1 MKEYNERTDI
11 FQMNIPSVDRRSA
24 GDIAEYIKNLS
35 LSYTPEW
42 NFDDKNPDA
51 GTALA
56 LIYSQMHY
64 ETVRRLNGT
73 AQKIMFDFFNSINT
87 EMLPASAAEGY
98 VSFGLS
104 NEKLDYNA
112 EIKSGTQLAASENGS
127 QIIFRTTEDVL
138 VNNADIKYMMLADG
152 NDDIIINLFDS
163 ETDTWKNIT
172 VFNTDSGDNIQKHML
187 KIYHHNVFNTDEA
200 SYISIRFVKTDSD
213 NDDISVMIADA
224 VSSGKIKM
232 QYYSENGYTDFLQ
245 LYAAEDSLKAY
256 KSDTQPPFMMNDENF
271 EIRIISESK
280 NLFADKTF
288 KRIECCSESRNIIP
302 EAVFTNETEKNT
314 NEFCPFNEKPFRYDE
329 FYIASKDAFCKKGAY
344 INISFY
350 MDFIRTD
357 INEEQNNPPQIEYK
371 LIMKHSQ
378 FAPEEKF
385 DITINEVIW
394 EYFNG
399 RGWAKLFRNN
409 QYSDI
414 FQPQDGR
421 KTKTV
426 SFICPD
432 DIVSITVNSRE
443 SYYIRARILSLD
455 NQFRTKGYYVA
466 PVLSEITIDYCYRE
480 YVVPDKIVCCN
491 NTVEETA
498 VKNDI
503 IKPFRYIKD
512 KYPELYFGFSQ
523 PPQYGPVRYLFCM
536 QDNVSFETLK
546 LKWSFLSDD
555 GWKFLNIFDETENFR
570 KTGTISLIGNS
581 GFKYA
586 EIFGKSAYWIKA
598 SDFSSGY
605 SDSKNR
611 FFPVIEKI
619 YKNIAPVINVNDM
632 PEEFFSIEPYEENKV
647 CRLSAD
653 RIYEAEVWVDEIS
666 QLTAEETENLCSAG
680 LADITYDIFGM
691 PSNVW
696 VKWHETMNMNFSAP
710 DDRHFRVD
718 RNNGTVTFGNNIKGK
733 IPPYKNGRT
742 IKIRYSTGGGKSG
755 NVEKGR
761 ISKINQS
768 LGFVTDV
775 SNPVITY
782 GGSDCETAENAIK
795 RTSAALR
802 SCNRAVTASD
812 YESLAL
818 EAERSIL
825 KVRCISN
832 MLPDG
837 TKSFGNI
844 LLVMLIENYEKEK
857 SCFLPASEKVRKYIA
872 SRMSSS
878 LYSCGNLHII
888 QPQFVYYNI
897 KAEISVRSF
906 KNIFE
911 IKSGIEKK
919 IHDFLDINSGNF
931 NNKGWNI
938 GVLPNSV
945 QILNAIKNTEGV
957 AFVKN
962 VSLTAY
968 VNINSEIYDVDINNL
983 KGREFS
989 LAVSG
994 KHDII
999 MNVE

>member
-1 MKEYNERTDI
+1 MREFNERTDI

-24 GDIAEYIKNLS
+24 EDIAEYIKNLS

-42 NFDDKNPDA
+42 KFDKENPDA

-56 LIYSQMHY
+56 LIYAQMHY

-87 EMLPASAAEGY
+87 EMLPATAAEGY

-104 NEKLDYNA
+104 NENLDYSA
-112 EIKSGTQLAASENGS
+112 EVKAGTQLAASENGS
-127 QIIFRTTEDVL
+127 QIIFKTAEDVL
-138 VNNADIKYMMLADG
+138 VNNADIKYLMLADG
-152 NDDIIINLFDS
+152 NQDIIINLFDS
-163 ETDTWKNIT
+163 ETDSWKNIT
-172 VFNTDSGDNIQKHML
+172 VFNTDCGKNIQKHMI
-187 KIYHHNVFNTDEA
+187 KIYHHNVFNTDGA
-200 SYISIRFVKTDSD
+200 AYISIKFVKADND
-213 NDDISVMIADA
+213 NDDISEMIANA
-224 VSSGKIKM
+224 LSSGKIKM
-232 QYYSENGYTDFLQ
+232 QYYSKNGYTDFLQ
-245 LYAAEDSLKAY
+245 LYAGEDSLKAY
-256 KSDTQPPFMMNDENF
+256 KSDNQPPFMMNDENF
-271 EIRIISESK
+271 EVRIISESRE
-280 NLFADKTF
+280 LFADKIF
-288 KRIECCSESRNIIP
+288 RGIECCSESRNIIP
-302 EAVFTNETEKNT
+302 EAVFTNETEKNI

-344 INISFY
+344 ISISFY
-350 MDFIRTD
+350 MDFIKTD
-357 INEEQNNPPQIEYK
+357 INEEQNNPVQIEYK

-378 FAPEEKF
+378 FAEEEKF

-399 RGWAKLFRNN
+399 KGWARLFRNN

-414 FQPQDGR
+414 FQIQNGR

-432 DIVSITVNSRE
+432 DIVSVTVNSRE
-443 SYYIRARILSLD
+443 SYYIRARVLSLD
-455 NQFRTKGYYVA
+455 NQFKTRGYYAA
-466 PVLSEITIDYCYRE
+466 PVLSEITVDYCYRE
-480 YVVPDKIVCCN
+480 YAVPDRTVFCN
-491 NTVEETA
+491 NTVEETSA
-498 VKNDI
+498 VAEPLK
-503 IKPFRYIKD
+503 YIKN

-536 QDNVSFETLK
+536 QDNVSFETFRLR
-546 LKWSFLSDD
+546 WSFLSSD
-555 GWKFLNIFDETENFR
+555 GWKPLNIFDETENFR

-581 GFKYA
+581 GFEYA

-619 YKNIAPVINVNDM
+619 YKNTAPVINVNDM
-632 PEEFFSIEPYEENKV
+632 PEEYFSIEPYEENKV
-647 CRLSAD
+647 CRLSAE
-653 RIYEAEVWVDEIS
+653 RIYEADVWVDEIS
-666 QLTAEETENLCSAG
+666 QLTPEEIENLHSAG
-680 LADITYDIFGM
+680 LADIIYDVFGM

-696 VKWHETMNMNFSAP
+696 VRWHETNDMNFSAP

-718 RNNGTVTFGNNIKGK
+718 RNNGTVTFGNNIRGK

-742 IKIRYSTGGGKSG
+742 IKIKYSTGGGSAG
-755 NVEKGR
+755 NVERGR

-775 SNPVITY
+775 TNPLITY
-782 GGSDCETAENAIK
+782 GGADCETAENAIK
-795 RTSAALR
+795 RSSAALR
-802 SCNRAVTASD
+802 NCNRAVTAYD
-812 YESLAL
+812 YETLAL
-818 EAERSIL
+818 EAERSIV
-825 KVRCISN
+825 KVKCISN

-837 TKSFGNI
+837 SKAFGNV
-844 LLVMLIENYEKEK
+844 LLAMLVENFEKEK
-857 SCFLPASEKVRKYIA
+857 SCFLPASEKVRKYIS
-872 SRMSSS
+872 SRMNSS

-888 QPQFVYYNI
+888 QPQFVCYNI
-897 KAEISVRSF
+897 KAEVCVRSL

-919 IHDFLDINSGNF
+919 INDFLDINSGNF

-945 QILNAIKNTEGV
+945 QIFNAIKNTDGV

-968 VNINSEIYDVDINNL
+968 VNKNSQIYDVDINDL
-983 KGREFS
+983 KGKEFS

-999 MNVE
+999 MTVE